1 MSTPIKQFRI
11 VGKKGKIVKSTAQ
24 TKPARKTR
32 KATKTSKLKL
42 GPKLQREVT
51 QAKRALSRIQSV
63 RAQLSQDET
72 VANPRPLNSTDIR
85 FSNDIILLRDQLN
98 NLIVE
103 LNQKL
108 EPRQQM
114 TLSSVLAKYGVS
126 PVRPTFAELQSV
138 FNNLI
143 EQRDAQQS
151 LEASKELLQLKRE
164 QIEKGKDASLVPK
177 IASGKKLAGKRKKAS
192 TVDILPPPA
201 AFRDLPPPPLP
212 SGGHSGLDV
221 TVEEMREPVPYDF
234 VVPPR
239 PRDLPTPSE
248 ERKLSLKKLEEVEAK
263 KAQESLKRL
272 KSTIEESKQLRK
284 RLGRK
289 TKPAKTKPG
298 KTPKPPITP
307 KPEGSKIKAERD
319 AAWER
324 YLLTPQG
331 NPEGTQALKEY
342 IQLARKLRALR
353 SITPIA
359 PPIFEST
366 PASIP
371 AVTRR
376 EIVPDDSGIMRS
388 PIAPG
393 ASYED
398 MTDDSGILVSP
409 TVISKSTKSREPS
422 KLSQY
427 VQTAQAAQAGEGFI
441 VPYSAKRVKNLRT
454 AMGHAERGHF
464 AKALRLIHTQRKM
477 VRDPTHQAE
486 MYVHSLM
493 EN

>member
-32 KATKTSKLKL
+32 KAAKTSKLKL

-72 VANPRPLNSTDIR
+72 VANPRPLGSTDIR

-108 EPRQQM
+108 EPQQQM
-114 TLSSVLAKYGVS
+114 TLSSVLARYGVS

-138 FNNLI
+138 FDKLI
-143 EQRDAQQS
+143 ERRDAKQS
-151 LEASKELLQLKRE
+151 LDATKELVKLKKDRLA
-164 QIEKGKDASLVPK
+164 KGKDASLVPK
-177 IASGKKLAGKRKKAS
+177 IASTKKLAGKRKKAS
-192 TVDILPPPA
+192 PVDILPPPA
-201 AFRDLPPPPLP
+201 AFRDLPTP
-212 SGGHSGLDV
+212 SGEFQAKYLSQSPGD
-221 TVEEMREPVPYDF
+221 PDDD
-234 VVPPR
+234 PPKSDWEKGFKKKY
-239 PRDLPTPSE
+239 PQISEIVHRDNA
-248 ERKLSLKKLEEVEAK
+248 RKLEVVEAK
-263 KAQESLKRL
+263 KAQESSKRL
-272 KSTIEESKQLRK
+272 KSLIEQSKQLRE

-289 TKPAKTKPG
+289 TRPATTKPG
-298 KTPKPPITP
+298 KTPKPPIAP
-307 KPEGSKIKAERD
+307 KPERSKIRAARD

-324 YLLTPQG
+324 YSLAPPGT
-331 NPEGTQALKEY
+331 PEGAQALKEY
-342 IQLARKLRALR
+342 TQLARKERAFR

-359 PPIFEST
+359 SPIFEST

-376 EIVPDDSGIMRS
+376 KIVSDDSGIMTS
-388 PIAPG
+388 PI
-393 ASYED
+393 
-398 MTDDSGILVSP
+398 
-409 TVISKSTKSREPS
+409 
-422 KLSQY
+422 
-427 VQTAQAAQAGEGFI
+427 VQTAQTAQAGEGFI

-486 MYVHSLM
+486 MYVQSLM

>member
-11 VGKKGKIVKSTAQ
+11 VGKKGKIVKSPAQ

-51 QAKRALSRIQSV
+51 QAKRALSRIQAV
-63 RAQLSQDET
+63 RTQLSQDET

-85 FSNDIILLRDQLN
+85 FSNEIILLRDQLN

-103 LNQKL
+103 LNQGRP
-108 EPRQQM
+108 PREHM
-114 TLSSVLAKYGVS
+114 TLSSVLAQYGVS
-126 PVRPTFAELQSV
+126 SVRPTFAELQSV

-143 EQRDAQQS
+143 EQRDSKQS
-151 LEASKELLQLKRE
+151 LEAAKELVQLKKD

-177 IASGKKLAGKRKKAS
+177 IASRRKTAGKHKKAPRADILPPPPGFRDPPLPPPKRKKAS
-192 TVDILPPPA
+192 TVDILPPGEFQA
-201 AFRDLPPPPLP
+201 K
-212 SGGHSGLDV
+212 
-221 TVEEMREPVPYDF
+221 Y
-234 VVPPR
+234 
-239 PRDLPTPSE
+239 LPTPPGE
-248 ERKLSLKKLEEVEAK
+248 FQAKYLS
-263 KAQESLKRL
+263 QSPRDPDDDPP
-272 KSTIEESKQLRK
+272 KSDWEKP
-284 RLGRK
+284 GRK
-289 TKPAKTKPG
+289 TKPATTKPV
-298 KTPKPPITP
+298 KTPKPPLPP
-307 KPEGSKIKAERD
+307 KPSRTKIKAARDAARD
-319 AAWER
+319 AAWKR

-331 NPEGTQALKEY
+331 STEGLQALDKY
-342 IQLARKLRALR
+342 IQLARKERAFTPK
-353 SITPIA
+353 TPIA
-359 PPIFEST
+359 QPIFAST

-376 EIVPDDSGIMRS
+376 KIVSDDSGIMRS
-388 PIAPG
+388 PIVPG

-409 TVISKSTKSREPS
+409 TVISKSTKSRKPS
-422 KLSQY
+422 KLGQY
-427 VQTAQAAQAGEGFI
+427 VQAAQAAQAGDGFI
-441 VPYSAKRVKNLRT
+441 VPYSEKRVKNLRT

-464 AKALRLIHTQRKM
+464 AKALRLIQTQRKM

-486 MYVHSLM
+486 MYVQSLM